1 MFAKGWAILIYG
13 MIIVFMPSQTSS
25 KDKDLDSSWKNAD
38 FVITDFSVL
47 QDYSI
52 FGDSKKNEGKVS
64 SRDRNEMQAWYFA
77 LRKAS
82 ALLPTDLVK
91 EIATDF
97 DDDCL
102 WGRNMVSMT
111 HHVSQCVPKWIKFKF
126 FIDNTFWGTAFPDRI
141 NLRPSVTD
149 LPNWLTWEPFPKDG
163 YSEEERIWIA
173 LHEFAHRYRQVSG
186 QNFVLSYIT
195 DSPSTFY
202 GCAMGP
208 EETFADTFAL
218 YIMFP
223 DRLTQSSRVYD
234 EVKGVL
240 GREYKAQFQIPNS
253 VASKLT
259 NLKDGCN
266 RYDEDFARL
275 RAKQDVVSWDIR

>member
-1 MFAKGWAILIYG
+1 MFVKRWVALVCSVV
-13 MIIVFMPSQTSS
+13 IVFMPSQISS
-25 KDKDLDSSWKNAD
+25 KDNDLGSSWKNAD
-38 FVITDFSVL
+38 FIITDFSVFW
-47 QDYSI
+47 DYSI
-52 FGDSKKNEGKVS
+52 FGDSKKPEVS
-64 SRDRNEMQAWYFA
+64 LKDRNEMQAWYLA

-82 ALLPTDLVK
+82 TLLPTDFAK
-91 EIATDF
+91 KIATDI
-97 DDDCL
+97 DEDDCL
-102 WGRNMVSMT
+102 WGRNIVSVA
-111 HHVSQCVPKWIKFKF
+111 HHESQCVPKWIKFKF
-126 FIDNTFWGTAFPDRI
+126 FVDSTFWGTAYPDRI
-141 NLRPSVTD
+141 NLRPSITD
-149 LPNWLTWEPFPKDG
+149 LPDWLTWEPFPKDG

-173 LHEFAHRYRQVSG
+173 LHEFAHRYRQIIG
-186 QNFVLSYIT
+186 GNFVFIT

-202 GCAMGP
+202 GCAMGQ

-259 NLKDGCN
+259 NLKDGCK
-266 RYDEDFARL
+266 RYDEDVARI